1 MSGPLEQ
8 LLEKGCVN
16 NSKSL
21 KPKGFLNY
29 SRFMKKKLY
38 LVDVSSMFFRAFF
51 AIRELKNSQ
60 GMPTN
65 ALYGFLSMTI
75 KLFKEFKPT
84 HMVFCGDRKEP
95 SFRKDLDPRYKAN
108 RSEMPEDLG
117 VQIPYIHKLT
127 DVLGIP
133 RLDKEK
139 YEADDVI
146 GSLARWGEENDFEVV
161 IVSGDKD
168 FAQLINENI
177 SMFDPM
183 KSKVIDVEAV
193 TTRYGVTPEQFIDY
207 LAIVGDSSDNIPGI
221 KGVGPKGAEKLLTDF
236 KTLDGVYENTDK
248 LKGATLKKVEAAK
261 DEAYLSQKLVTIV
274 KDLDLYESADQAALK
289 EINHDDL
296 EDLFEE
302 LEFQSFLKNFK
313 REDEKIDEE
322 EKSEEVEVTELKKP
336 SEIKKAFAGLSQ
348 LTHLQ
353 TDRGGFL
360 VTEKGEFYLL
370 PYDSDFLT
378 SLGTFLVKNKVEIKG
393 FGLKSFLRS
402 MGTADILVSEDIKL
416 MCYSISS
423 DKWDFKKAY
432 KQFCDEELSDF
443 ATAGD
448 YYSAQTDLETEVIKK
463 LEGKSLQLYRDIEKP
478 LQKILLEMEI
488 EGVLLDTELL
498 AAHSEELDAKIKK
511 ITASVHEM
519 VDKPFNLASPK
530 QLAKVLFEDLE
541 LSPIKKTKTGF
552 STNTDV
558 LEKLRDEHPMP
569 DLIIEFRELSK
580 LKSTYVDALPK
591 LVNAKTGRL
600 HTTYNQALTTTGRLS
615 SVNPNL
621 QNIPIRTAEGR
632 RIRKA
637 FVAKPD
643 HVLVSADYS
652 QIELR
657 ILAHISKD
665 KGLNEAFNQGHD
677 VHSKTAAEV
686 FSVELGDVTSEQRRV
701 AKAVNFGIAYGQG
714 AYGLAEALG
723 VSRKEGKGFIES
735 YFSKFGGVKDY
746 IDGTIEQA
754 KVDLYT
760 ETLLG
765 RKRDLP
771 ELESSNKMLQKF
783 GERAAINAPIQGT
796 ASDLI
801 KLAMI
806 EVVKKVES
814 KLLLQVH
821 DELIFEVH
829 QDKLEKEMATI
840 KEVMET
846 VYILDVPLTVGLDQ
860 GQNWDDAH

>member
-1 MSGPLEQ
+1 
-8 LLEKGCVN
+8 
-16 NSKSL
+16 
-21 KPKGFLNY
+21 
-29 SRFMKKKLY
+29 MKKKLY

-51 AIRELKNSQ
+51 AIRELKNSE

-75 KLFKEFKPT
+75 KLLKEFKPT
-84 HMVFCGDRKEP
+84 HMVFCGDRKEA

-117 VQIPYIHKLT
+117 IQIPYIHKLT
-127 DVLGIP
+127 EVLGIP
-133 RLDKEK
+133 KLDKEK

-146 GSLARWGEENDFEVV
+146 GSLAVWGEKNDFEVI

-168 FAQLINENI
+168 FAQLINENVT
-177 SMFDPM
+177 MFDPM
-183 KSKVIDVEAV
+183 KNKNLDVEAV
-193 TTRYGVTPEQFIDY
+193 QTRYGVTPKQFIDY

-221 KGVGPKGAEKLLTDF
+221 KGVGPKGAEKLLSEF
-236 KTLDGVYENTDK
+236 KTLDGVYKNVDK

-274 KDLDLYESADQAALK
+274 KDLDLYDEIDQAALK
-289 EINHDDL
+289 EIDHKGL
-296 EDLFEE
+296 EALFEE

-313 REDEKIDEE
+313 KEDKGEGEAGDEKAEV
-322 EKSEEVEVTELKKP
+322 SEEVEITELKK
-336 SEIKKAFAGLSQ
+336 SGDIKKAFSDAKV

-360 VTEKGEFYLL
+360 VTEAGRFYLL
-370 PYDSDFLT
+370 PYDGDFLV
-378 SLGTFLVKNKVEIKG
+378 SLGDFFVKNKIGLKG
-393 FGLKSFLRS
+393 FGLKSFVRS
-402 MGTADILVSEDIKL
+402 TENTEVKVLDDIKL

-423 DKWDFKKAY
+423 DNWDFKKAY
-432 KQFCDEELSDF
+432 KHFCNEELPEF
-443 ATAGD
+443 ATVGD
-448 YYSAQTDLETEVIKK
+448 LYSAQTDLETEVIKRLK
-463 LEGKSLQLYRDIEKP
+463 DKSLQLYKDIEKP
-478 LQKILLEMEI
+478 LQKILLEMEL
-488 EGVLLDTELL
+488 EGVLLDKELL
-498 AAHSEELDAKIKK
+498 AKHSEELDAKIKK
-511 ITASVHEM
+511 ITVSVHEM

-530 QLAKVLFEDLE
+530 QLAKVLFEDLG
-541 LSPIKKTKTGF
+541 LTPIKKTKTGF

-558 LEKLRDEHPMP
+558 LEKLKEEHPMP

-591 LVNAKTGRL
+591 LVNPKTGRL

-637 FVAKPD
+637 FIAKKG

-665 KGLNEAFNQGHD
+665 KGLNEAFTKGHD

-686 FSVELGDVTSEQRRV
+686 FSVDLDKVTSEQRRV

-714 AYGLAEALG
+714 PYGLAEALG
-723 VSRKEGKGFIES
+723 ISRKEGKEIIES

-746 IDGTIEQA
+746 IEGTIEQA
-754 KVDLYT
+754 KADLYT

-765 RKRDLP
+765 RRRDLH
-771 ELESSNKMLQKF
+771 ELESSNKMVQKF

-829 QDKLEKEMATI
+829 KDKTESEMAII

-860 GQNWDDAH
+860 GLNWDDAH

>member
-1 MSGPLEQ
+1 
-8 LLEKGCVN
+8 
-16 NSKSL
+16 
-21 KPKGFLNY
+21 
-29 SRFMKKKLY
+29 MKKKLY

-75 KLFKEFKPT
+75 KLLKEFKPT
-84 HMVFCGDRKEP
+84 HMVFCGDRKEA

-117 VQIPYIHKLT
+117 IQIPYIHKLT
-127 DVLGIP
+127 EVLGIP
-133 RLDKEK
+133 KLDKEK

-146 GSLARWGEENDFEVV
+146 GSLAVWGEKNDFEIV

-168 FAQLINENI
+168 FAQLINENVT
-177 SMFDPM
+177 MFDPM
-183 KSKVIDVEAV
+183 KNKVLDVEAV
-193 TTRYGVTPEQFIDY
+193 KTRYGVTPAQFIDY

-221 KGVGPKGAEKLLTDF
+221 KGVGPKGAEKLLSDF
-236 KTLDGVYENTDK
+236 NDLDGVYKNLDK

-274 KDLDLYESADQAALK
+274 KDLELYDDPDQASLK
-289 EINHDDL
+289 GVNHKEL
-296 EDLFEE
+296 EKLFDE
-302 LEFQSFLKNFK
+302 LEFQSFMKNFK
-313 REDEKIDEE
+313 KENGKNDETSEE
-322 EKSEEVEVTELKKP
+322 ESTVSEEVEITELKKAGD
-336 SEIKKAFAGLSQ
+336 IKKAYKDSKN

-360 VTEKGEFYLL
+360 VTEEGKFYLL
-370 PYDSDFLT
+370 PYDGDFLV
-378 SLGTFLVKNKVEIKG
+378 SLGNFLVEKKISLKG
-393 FGLKSFLRS
+393 FGLKSFVRS
-402 MGTADILVSEDIKL
+402 TENVDVVISDDIKL

-423 DKWDFKKAY
+423 DNWDFKKAY
-432 KQFCDEELSDF
+432 KHFCNEELPEF
-443 ATAGD
+443 ATVGD
-448 YYSAQTDLETEVIKK
+448 QYSALIDLETEVLKK
-463 LEGKSLQLYRDIEKP
+463 LKGKSLQLYSDIEKP
-478 LQKILLEMEI
+478 LQNILLQMEL
-488 EGVLLDTELL
+488 EGVLIDTKLL
-498 AAHSEELDAKIKK
+498 AAQSEELDARIKK
-511 ITASVHEM
+511 ITVSVHEM

-530 QLAKVLFEDLE
+530 QLAKVLFEDLG
-541 LSPIKKTKTGF
+541 LTPIKKTKTGF

-558 LEKLRDEHPMP
+558 LEKLKEEHPMP

-591 LVNAKTGRL
+591 LVNAKTGRI

-637 FVAKPD
+637 FVAKKD

-665 KGLNEAFNQGHD
+665 KGLTEAFINGHD

-686 FSVELGDVTSEQRRV
+686 FSVDLDKVTSEQRRV

-714 AYGLAEALG
+714 PYGLAEALG
-723 VSRKEGKGFIES
+723 ISRKEGKDIIES

-746 IDGTIEQA
+746 IENTIEQA
-754 KVDLYT
+754 RTDLYT

-771 ELESSNKMLQKF
+771 ELESTNKMLQKF

-806 EVVKKVES
+806 EAVKKVES

-829 QDKLEKEMATI
+829 KDKLESEMAII

-846 VYILDVPLTVGLDQ
+846 IYILDVPLTVGLDQ
-860 GQNWDDAH
+860 GLNWDDAH

>member
-1 MSGPLEQ
+1 ML
-8 LLEKGCVN
+8 
-16 NSKSL
+16 
-21 KPKGFLNY
+21 Y
-29 SRFMKKKLY
+29 SPSMKKKLY

-51 AIRELKNSQ
+51 AIRELKNSE

-65 ALYGFLSMTI
+65 ALYGFTSMTI
-75 KLFKEFKPT
+75 KLLKEFKPT
-84 HMVFCGDRKEP
+84 HMVFCNDRKEP
-95 SFRKDLDPRYKAN
+95 SFRKDLDDRYKAN
-108 RSEMPEDLG
+108 RSDMPEDLG
-117 VQIPYIHKLT
+117 IQIPYIHKLT
-127 DVLGIP
+127 EVLGIP
-133 RLDKEK
+133 KLDKEK

-146 GSLARWGEENDFEVV
+146 GSLAVWGEKNDFEVV

-168 FAQLINENI
+168 FAQLINGNVT
-177 SMFDPM
+177 MFDPM
-183 KSKVIDVEAV
+183 KNKVLDVEAV
-193 TTRYGVTPEQFIDY
+193 KTRYGVTPEQFIDY

-221 KGVGPKGAEKLLTDF
+221 KGVGPKGAEKLLADF
-236 KTLDGVYENTDK
+236 ATLDGVYKNLDK

-261 DEAYLSQKLVTIV
+261 EEAYLSKKLVTIV
-274 KDLDLYESADQAALK
+274 TDLDLYKTADEAALK
-289 EINHDDL
+289 KVDHAEL
-296 EDLFEE
+296 EKLFEE

-313 REDEKIDEE
+313 KEDEENEE
-322 EKSEEVEVTELKKP
+322 GAPPSEEVEITELKK
-336 SEIKKAFAGLSQ
+336 SGDIKKAFKDSKR

-353 TDRGGFL
+353 TDRGSFL
-360 VTEKGEFYLL
+360 VTEEGRFYLL
-370 PYDSDFLT
+370 PYDNDFLV
-378 SLGTFLVKNKVEIKG
+378 SLGGFLVENQITIKG

-402 MGTADILVSEDIKL
+402 TENARVTVADDIKL

-423 DKWDFKKAY
+423 DNWDFKKAY
-432 KQFCDEELSDF
+432 KHFCDEELPEF
-443 ATAGD
+443 ATVGD
-448 YYSAQTDLETEVIKK
+448 QYSAQTDLETEVLKK
-463 LEGKSLQLYRDIEKP
+463 LKDKSLQLYNDIEKP
-478 LQKILLEMEI
+478 LQNILLEMEL

-498 AAHSEELDAKIKK
+498 AKHSIELDEKIKK
-511 ITASVHEM
+511 ITVSVHEM

-530 QLAKVLFEDLE
+530 QLAKVLFEDLG
-541 LSPIKKTKTGF
+541 LTPIKKTKTGF

-558 LEKLRDEHPMP
+558 LEKLRNEHPMP

-591 LVNAKTGRL
+591 LVNPKTGRL

-637 FVAKPD
+637 FVAKKD

-665 KGLNEAFNQGHD
+665 KGLTDAFIKGHD
-677 VHSKTAAEV
+677 VHSRTAAEV
-686 FSVELGDVTSEQRRV
+686 FSVDLEAVTSEQRRA

-723 VSRKEGKGFIES
+723 ISRKEGKEIIES

-746 IDGTIEQA
+746 IEGTIEQA
-754 KVDLYT
+754 KADLYT

-806 EVVKKVES
+806 EVVKRIES

-829 QDKLEKEMATI
+829 KDKLESELAII

-846 VYILDVPLTVGLDQ
+846 IYILDVPLTVGLGQ
-860 GQNWDDAH
+860 GLNWDDAH

>member
-1 MSGPLEQ
+1 
-8 LLEKGCVN
+8 
-16 NSKSL
+16 
-21 KPKGFLNY
+21 
-29 SRFMKKKLY
+29 MKKKLY

-51 AIRELKNSQ
+51 AIRELKNSE

-75 KLFKEFKPT
+75 KLLKEFKPT

-127 DVLGIP
+127 EVLGIP
-133 RLDKEK
+133 KLDKEK

-168 FAQLINENI
+168 FAQLINENVT
-177 SMFDPM
+177 MFDPM
-183 KSKVIDVEAV
+183 KSKVLDVEAV
-193 TTRYGVTPEQFIDY
+193 NSRYGVTPEQFIDY
-207 LAIVGDSSDNIPGI
+207 LAIVGDSSDNIPGV
-221 KGVGPKGAEKLLTDF
+221 KGVGPKGAEKLLADF
-236 KTLDGVYENTDK
+236 KTLDGVYENLDK
-248 LKGATLKKVEAAK
+248 LKGATLKKVETAK

-274 KDLDLYESADQAALK
+274 KDLELYDSPDQAALK
-289 EINHDDL
+289 EIDHSAL
-296 EDLFEE
+296 EELFEE

-313 REDEKIDEE
+313 KEE
-322 EKSEEVEVTELKKP
+322 NSVEEGEAPGEVEVTELKKI
-336 SEIKKAFAGLSQ
+336 SDIKKAFGDSKALS
-348 LTHLQ
+348 HLQ
-353 TDRGGFL
+353 TDRGVFL
-360 VTEKGEFYLL
+360 VSEKSDFHLL
-370 PYDSDFLT
+370 PYDSEFLAA
-378 SLGTFLVKNKVEIKG
+378 LGAFLVKHKIGIKG
-393 FGLKSFLRS
+393 FGLKSFVRS
-402 MGTADILVSEDIKL
+402 LETAEVEVLDDVKL

-423 DKWDFKKAY
+423 DNWDFKKAY
-432 KQFCDEELSDF
+432 KHFCDAELSDF
-443 ATAGD
+443 AGVGECF
-448 YYSAQTDLETEVIKK
+448 SAHLDLETEVRKK
-463 LEGKSLQLYRDIEKP
+463 IEGKSLQLYTDIEKP
-478 LQKILLEMEI
+478 LQKILLEMEL

-498 AAHSEELDAKIKK
+498 ARHSEELDAKIKK
-511 ITASVHEM
+511 LTTSVHEM

-530 QLAKVLFEDLE
+530 QLAKVLFEDLG
-541 LSPIKKTKTGF
+541 LTPIKKTKTGF

-558 LEKLRDEHPMP
+558 LEKLKDEHPMP

-591 LVNAKTGRL
+591 LVNPRTGRL

-637 FVAKPD
+637 FVAKKD

-665 KGLNEAFNQGHD
+665 KGLTDAFTKGHD
-677 VHSKTAAEV
+677 VHSRTAAEV
-686 FSVELGDVTSEQRRV
+686 FSVDLDAVTSEQRRI

-723 VSRKEGKGFIES
+723 ISRKEGKEIIES
-735 YFSKFGGVKDY
+735 YFNKFGGVKDY
-746 IDGTIEQA
+746 IEGTKEQA

-765 RKRDLP
+765 RRRDLP

-806 EVVKKVES
+806 EVVKRVES

-829 QDKLEKEMATI
+829 KDKIKDEIATI

-860 GQNWDDAH
+860 GDNWDDAH